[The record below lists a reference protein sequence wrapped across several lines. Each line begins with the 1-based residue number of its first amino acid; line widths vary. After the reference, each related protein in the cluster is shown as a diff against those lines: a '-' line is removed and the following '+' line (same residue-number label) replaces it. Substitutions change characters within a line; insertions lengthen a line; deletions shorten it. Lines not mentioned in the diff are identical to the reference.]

1 MSQWVSVASGRRVWE
16 IALNADSVLGWLC
29 GRELVHQAQNAL
41 LWAV

>member
-1 MSQWVSVASGRRVWE
+1 V
-16 IALNADSVLGWLC
+16 IFDHPHNADSVLGWLC